1 MLIEFSVS
9 NYRSFREK
17 QTFSMVAASRLVKK
31 GNVFNPNIKEEK
43 VPALLKVAAIYGPN
57 ASGKSNFIRALYF
70 IGELVRR
77 DPIKHSQQL
86 PVSPFRFDPSLVN
99 KPSRFEIHFISQGQ
113 RYEYNLGATQER
125 IMEERLIAFPKGK
138 ETLLY
143 ERLYKPTGEE
153 YVFGEKL
160 EGGSVLH
167 ETWRKLTGAKTLF
180 ISQAVAN
187 SNEELEQ
194 LRIPFSWF
202 NNNLRGISP
211 DLERLAQISL
221 SIGSAF
227 HELQMGE
234 LVSSFLQE
242 TDIPITSIQYEAKDN
257 SEEQIDSNIRE
268 RFLDGVRDDETRSF
282 IKSLHN
288 VKATLTHKTA
298 LGEAQFDFSEESDGT
313 KNLIGFSLPWL
324 LMGANPASK
333 AVFKTIAI
341 DELDSSLH
349 PKIVACLIEKLLK
362 FEEPAQLIFTTHDTH
377 LMDTKLLRRDQL
389 WLTERDMNGATQLHS
404 IHDFDGRESEDV
416 EKRYYEGRYRGLP
429 ILRKG

>member
-17 QTFSMVAASRLVKK
+17 QTFSMVAVSRLVKK
-31 GNVFNPNIKEEK
+31 GNVFKPNVKGEK
-43 VPALLKVAAIYGPN
+43 IPALLKVAAIYGPN
-57 ASGKSNFIRALYF
+57 ASGKSNFIKALYF
-70 IGELVRR
+70 IGDLVQR
-77 DPIKHSQQL
+77 DPTKHFQQL
-86 PVSPFRFDPSLVN
+86 PVAPFRFDPSLAD
-99 KPSRFEIHFISQGQ
+99 KPSRFEIHFISHGQ
-113 RYEYNLGATQER
+113 RYEYDLAATQER
-125 IMEERLIAFPKGK
+125 IMEERLIAFPEGK
-138 ETLLY
+138 ETLLF
-143 ERLYKPTGEE
+143 ERLYRLSGEQ

-160 EGGSVLH
+160 EGGPVLH
-167 ETWRKLTGAKTLF
+167 ETWRKLTGSKILF
-180 ISQAVAN
+180 ISQAVGN
-187 SNEELEQ
+187 SNEELQQ
-194 LRIPFSWF
+194 LRIPFLWLS
-202 NNNLRGISP
+202 NNLRGIST
-211 DLERLAQISL
+211 DLESLAHISL
-221 SIGSAF
+221 SIGSTF
-227 HELQMGE
+227 QELQMGE
-234 LVSSFLQE
+234 VVSSFLQE
-242 TDIPITSIQYEAKDN
+242 IDIPITSIQYEAKSN
-257 SEEQIDSNIRE
+257 LEEQADSMIRKH
-268 RFLDGVRDDETRSF
+268 LDGTLDDKTRSF
-282 IKSLHN
+282 IKSFNN
-288 VKATLTHKTA
+288 VKATLTHKTV

-349 PKIVACLIEKLLK
+349 PKIVASLIEKLLK

-429 ILRKG
+429 ILRKV